1 MKSGNKLDC
10 NVAIWATGADPQEVS
25 AVSDLELMNGY
36 FRVNNFLQSTSHP
49 NVFAGGDCITM
60 ETYAAENF
68 PPKAGVY
75 AVREGPVIAQ
85 NVFNFINDKPLDE
98 YVPQRQFLALLMT
111 GDGKAL
117 GAKFGITLAGKWVWN
132 MKDWIDR
139 GFMQLFDPNNLFR
152 DYKQMGTSEPLEN
165 NELFDDAKAELEVQL
180 APLRARV
187 ATMDALEAAMLLSC
201 SEEETEFHERLMI
214 LSRMHFEKD
223 FELKVVEAFKPP
235 YYAQL

>member
-98 YVPQRQFLALLMT
+98 YVP
-111 GDGKAL
+111 
-117 GAKFGITLAGKWVWN
+117 
-132 MKDWIDR
+132 
-139 GFMQLFDPNNLFR
+139 
-152 DYKQMGTSEPLEN
+152 
-165 NELFDDAKAELEVQL
+165 
-180 APLRARV
+180 
-187 ATMDALEAAMLLSC
+187 
-201 SEEETEFHERLMI
+201 
-214 LSRMHFEKD
+214 
-223 FELKVVEAFKPP
+223 
-235 YYAQL
+235 